1 MSAAPQ
7 SPPAGWT
14 GAARP
19 LAATKSRRASALPV
33 VVLTLVLFLL
43 SGGVLWHLGINY
55 EGVTGS
61 PATKIH
67 PASTLAALFL
77 LWALIS
83 SGDPVGLCLRF
94 AQEAPASL
102 LLLVSGT
109 ALLLQIA
116 LRSGVG
122 LAGTV
127 DSFIGPA
134 LIMMLLVRLDARR
147 LGTVEVVLHLVML
160 ANALLGLAEFASGQ
174 LIFPYRLDGIAF
186 ESDTRSA
193 AFQGHPL
200 TNALVTA
207 TYILALIA
215 GGGRLPGSARL
226 ATILL
231 QGAAL
236 VTFGGRSAI
245 AVVGLL
251 GSLQVV
257 VTVVRALRR
266 GRVSLLTAA
275 FALSA
280 LMMAPLALGSL
291 WSAGFFDQLLE
302 RFVSDGGSAHAR
314 IEMFSLFERI
324 PWHELLFG
332 PDIGALETAR
342 RINGLEWGIENPVVR
357 MMLYQG
363 VAMTLL
369 MTGAVVLFVTE
380 IARRCRPGTL
390 LPILGFAILVNASE
404 SLAGK
409 TTMLAKFAV
418 ILLALYRPLPS
429 AKRHG

>member
-1 MSAAPQ
+1 M
-7 SPPAGWT
+7 
-14 GAARP
+14 
-19 LAATKSRRASALPV
+19 PV

-55 EGVTGS
+55 EGVTSS

-83 SGDPVGLCLRF
+83 SGDPVGLCLRL
-94 AQEAPASL
+94 AKEAPASL

-134 LIMMLLVRLDARR
+134 LFMMLLVRLDARR

-200 TNALVTA
+200 ANALVTA

-226 ATILL
+226 AMILL

-257 VTVVRALRR
+257 VTVVRTLRR
-266 GRVSLLTAA
+266 GRVSLLNAA

>member
-19 LAATKSRRASALPV
+19 LAAAKPRRASALPL

-55 EGVTGS
+55 EGFAGS

-83 SGDPVGLCLRF
+83 SGEPVGFCLRL

-122 LAGTV
+122 LAGTI

-134 LIMMLLVRLDARR
+134 LVMLLLVRLDARR
-147 LGTVEVVLHLVML
+147 LGTVEMVLHLVML
-160 ANALLGLAEFASGQ
+160 ANALLGLAEFTSGQ

-200 TNALVTA
+200 ANALVTA

-215 GGGRLPGSARL
+215 GGGRLPDIARL
-226 ATILL
+226 AMIVL

-236 VTFGGRSAI
+236 VTFGGRTAI
-245 AVVGLL
+245 AVVALL
-251 GSLQVV
+251 GGLHMIFAI
-257 VTVVRALRR
+257 VRVLRR
-266 GRVSLLTAA
+266 GRVLLLTAA

-291 WSAGFFDQLLE
+291 WSAGFFDRLLE

-314 IEMFSLFERI
+314 IEMFSLFERM

-332 PDIGALETAR
+332 PDVGALETAR
-342 RINGLEWGIENPVVR
+342 RINGLEWGIENPIVR

-363 VAMTLL
+363 IAMTLL

-409 TTMLAKFAV
+409 TTMLAKFAI

-429 AKRHG
+429 PERQG